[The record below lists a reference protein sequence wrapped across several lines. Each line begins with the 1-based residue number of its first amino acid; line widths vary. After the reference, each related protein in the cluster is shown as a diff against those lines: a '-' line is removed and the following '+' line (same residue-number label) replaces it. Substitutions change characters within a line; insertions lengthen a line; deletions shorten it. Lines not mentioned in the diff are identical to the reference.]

1 MRIKK
6 IKNILNNLFNGG
18 YNEKHN
24 SLAFMAKVRMFNQIN
39 LTGIFTLIVLGL
51 SAYLKGYAVIAIT
64 DFSISLL
71 LAFFIFYLRKSH
83 KYVLLS
89 FYSIIIFGVFIFY
102 LFISGGVG
110 NTGYL
115 WAYTFPLIA
124 FYLTDSKKGSF
135 ITFIFLGMALL
146 YFIFQDR
153 FQMFTHFNNNIITR
167 FTASFS
173 VVFFLSYIFEKMR
186 EKTYGIVTAKNKE
199 LNKTI
204 AKLETNEKELKRLH
218 DKMEQRVIERTA
230 ELKTVNEKLLSE
242 IELKNKATKAAEAAI
257 KLKTEFLA
265 QMSHEIRT
273 PVNSILS
280 YTQLLKDETI
290 DQIPEELRFSFDMIN
305 NGGRRLIRT
314 IDLIL
319 NVSELQTGTYEP
331 IIEKS
336 NIIEDIIFPL
346 IGEFQSAAK
355 AKDLELIL
363 KNNIKDEKF
372 ISYVD
377 IYTITQIIANLIDN
391 GIKYTQKGQVEVIVF
406 KNKEGLFSIDI
417 KDSGIGISEDF
428 QKSLFDPFTQEEQ
441 GYCRKF
447 EGNGLG
453 MALVKEYC
461 KINNLKISVKSK
473 KNQGTT
479 FTLVFPK
486 NITVSTP

>member
-1 MRIKK
+1 MNM
-6 IKNILNNLFNGG
+6 KNIKSRFNDLFNGG
-18 YNEKHN
+18 FEPKDH
-24 SLAFMAKVRMFNQIN
+24 SLAFMAKVRMFNQVN
-39 LTGIFTLIVLGL
+39 LTGIFTLIVLGI
-51 SAYLKGYAVIAIT
+51 SAYLKGYQVIAIT
-64 DFSISLL
+64 DFSIALF
-71 LAFFIFYLRKSH
+71 LAFFIFYLRKSR
-83 KYVLLS
+83 KYILLS

-102 LFISGGVG
+102 LFVSGGVG

-135 ITFIFLGMALL
+135 VTFIFLGMSLL

-153 FQMFTHFNNNIITR
+153 FTMFTHFSNNIITR

-218 DKMEQRVIERTA
+218 DELEQRVIERTA
-230 ELKTVNEKLLSE
+230 ELKTVNGKLLSE
-242 IELKNKATKAAEAAI
+242 IDLKNKATKAAEAAI
-257 KLKTEFLA
+257 KMKTEFLT

-290 DQIPEELRFSFDMIN
+290 DKIPEELRFSFDMIN

-319 NVSELQTGTYEP
+319 NVSELQTGTYEA
-331 IIEKS
+331 IFEKS
-336 NIIEDIIFPL
+336 NIIEDILQPL
-346 IGEFQSAAK
+346 VAEFQSAAK
-355 AKDLELIL
+355 SKNLELDFTNKL
-363 KNNIKDEKF
+363 KNEKLIF
-372 ISYVD
+372 EID
-377 IYTITQIIANLIDN
+377 IYTVTQILANLIDN
-391 GIKYTQKGQVEVIVF
+391 AIKYTHKGKINIVAY
-406 KNKEGLFSIDI
+406 KNNNNLFSIDV
-417 KDSGIGISEDF
+417 KDSGIGISEEF
-428 QKSLFDPFTQEEQ
+428 QKTLFEPFTQEEQ

-461 KINNLKISVKSK
+461 KINKLKIAVSSK
-473 KNQGTT
+473 KNIGTT
-479 FTLVFPK
+479 FILTFPQNILVRNK
-486 NITVSTP
+486 

>member
-1 MRIKK
+1 VEMQN
-6 IKNILNNLFNGG
+6 IKNWFNKLFNGG
-18 YNEKHN
+18 FDEKKQP
-24 SLAFMAKVRMFNQIN
+24 LAFMAKVRMFNQVN
-39 LTGIFTLIVLGL
+39 LTGFFTLVILGI
-51 SAYLKGYAVIAIT
+51 SAFIKGYIIIAVT
-64 DFSISLL
+64 DFLISLFL
-71 LAFFIFYLRKSH
+71 LFIIYYLRISQ
-83 KYVLLS
+83 KYKILS
-89 FYSIIIFGVFIFY
+89 FISVIVFGVFIFY
-102 LFISGGVG
+102 LLVSGGVG

-135 ITFIFLGMALL
+135 VTFTFFLFSLF
-146 YFIFQDR
+146 YFVFQSS
-153 FQMFTHFNNNIITR
+153 FTMFAQYSNNIITR
-167 FTASFS
+167 FIASFT

-186 EKTYGIVTAKNKE
+186 ERTYCIVTSKNEE

-204 AKLETNEKELKRLH
+204 EKLERNEKELKRLH
-218 DKMEQRVIERTA
+218 DELEKRVIERTA

-242 IELKNKATKAAEAAI
+242 IKLKNQAMKTAEAAI
-257 KLKTEFLA
+257 KMKTEFLA

-290 DQIPEELRFSFDMIN
+290 DIIPEDLRFSFDMIN

-331 IIEKS
+331 IMEKS
-336 NIIEDIIFPL
+336 NIIEDIIEPL
-346 IGEFQSAAK
+346 IGEFQTAAK
-355 AKDLELIL
+355 AKNLDLNFVNLL
-363 KNNIKDEKF
+363 NEKKY
-372 ISYVD
+372 IYTVD

-391 GIKYTQKGQVEVIVF
+391 AIKYTKKGTVEVIAY
-406 KNKEGLFSIDI
+406 KNKNDLFSIDI
-417 KDSGIGISEDF
+417 KDSGIGISEEF
-428 QKSLFDPFTQEEQ
+428 QKTLFEPFTQEEQ

-461 KINNLKISVKSK
+461 KINNLKISVASK
-473 KNQGTT
+473 KNIGTT
-479 FTLVFPK
+479 FTLTFPENK
-486 NITVSTP
+486 Y